1 MKRLPLLMSF
11 VMFILL
17 CMSLSYWGMQVFKPK
32 VRSVAAPVN
41 FATFEPGVGQWGA
54 VFGRNPQAEV
64 AASNYQLKGVVAAG
78 TLHDSAAI
86 LSADGKP
93 AQSIGL
99 GKELSPGV
107 ILQEVRDTFILI
119 SEAGV
124 IKRVDLPQTSASI
137 PVNQV
142 NQVNQVYT
150 PPPIQRAPNNVP
162 GAFMSPVLP
171 APVPPTSTPENLR

>member
-1 MKRLPLLMSF
+1 MKRLPLLISF

-17 CMSLSYWGMQVFKPK
+17 SMSISYWGMQVFKPK
-32 VRSVAAPVN
+32 VRAVAAPVN
-41 FATFEPGVGQWGA
+41 VVSFEPGVGQWGS

-78 TLHDSAAI
+78 SLHDSAAI
-86 LSADGKP
+86 LTADGKP
-93 AQSIGL
+93 AQTIGL

-107 ILQEVRDTFILI
+107 TLQEVHDTYILI
-119 SEAGV
+119 SEAGL
-124 IKRVDLPQTSASI
+124 IKRVDLPQASPSLPGNQVN

-142 NQVNQVYT
+142 YV
-150 PPPIQRAPNNVP
+150 PPPIQRMPNSAP

-171 APVPPTSTPENLR
+171 APVPPTSTSENSR

>member
-32 VRSVAAPVN
+32 VRSVNAPVN
-41 FATFEPGVGQWGA
+41 ANAVEPGEGQWGS
-54 VFGRNPQAEV
+54 VFGLNPLAEA
-64 AASNYQLKGVVAAG
+64 AASNYQLKGVVVAVHA
-78 TLHDSAAI
+78 LDSAAI

-93 AQSIGL
+93 SQTIAV

-107 ILQEVRDTFILI
+107 ILQEVHATHIVI

-124 IKRVDLPQTSASI
+124 IKRVELPQPTPIQGGQTAFPQSA
-137 PVNQV
+137 
-142 NQVNQVYT
+142 
-150 PPPIQRAPNNVP
+150 QRAPNNPQANFMTGP
-162 GAFMSPVLP
+162 GPT
-171 APVPPTSTPENLR
+171 APQAAPENAR